1 MKDYTFKVPQDIVFG
16 VGSLKRLP
24 ELLEKSGS
32 KKMMVVS
39 DRGLE
44 KLGVVQKVLDIVEAE
59 GIETVSFSIN
69 LLRNRIG
76 KGILCSCSEELINKR
91 IEDLKKL
98 IIEKN

>member
-59 GIETVSFSIN
+59 GIETVSFLDILPN
-69 LLRNRIG
+69 LPKFRISRRRFLPFD
-76 KGILCSCSEELINKR
+76 IVSESR
-91 IEDLKKL
+91 FPF
-98 IIEKN
+98 

>member
-39 DRGLE
+39 AAR
-44 KLGVVQKVLDIVEAE
+44 
-59 GIETVSFSIN
+59 
-69 LLRNRIG
+69 
-76 KGILCSCSEELINKR
+76 
-91 IEDLKKL
+91 
-98 IIEKN
+98 

>member
-1 MKDYTFKVPQDIVFG
+1 MIKMKDYTFKVPQDIVFG

-59 GIETVSFSIN
+59 GIE
-69 LLRNRIG
+69 RNGAKDG
-76 KGILCSCSEELINKR
+76 KNNESAGEAAGRLCLG
-91 IEDLKKL
+91 
-98 IIEKN
+98 

>member
-44 KLGVVQKVLDIVEAE
+44 KLGVVQKVLDIVETE
-59 GIETVSFSIN
+59 GIETVSF
-69 LLRNRIG
+69 LD
-76 KGILCSCSEELINKR
+76 ILPNPKNIKKR
-91 IEDLKKL
+91 TTAR
-98 IIEKN
+98 